1 MVKYCRDQARDELWL
16 MMGGGAAAGGAGG
29 IPVIGAFTFNTA
41 LQRFRLLWNI
51 VFLLAPLLAYLSALR
66 MYLIAAGSAVTVVQA
81 AVVNRIAQVYNVD
94 LIAAGGAGGIAG
106 AIIAMGGGQLLFR
119 MGGIIAGFVPGIGQF
134 VQPTIGVGAVK
145 AFGEAAIAYFENMHP
160 NKIYGSD

>member
-41 LQRFRLLWNI
+41 L
-51 VFLLAPLLAYLSALR
+51 
-66 MYLIAAGSAVTVVQA
+66 TVVQA

>member
-1 MVKYCRDQARDELWL
+1 MLQFQGNFMVKYCRDQARDELWL
-16 MMGGGAAAGGAGG
+16 MMGGGAAVGGAGG
-29 IPVIGAFTFNTA
+29 IPVIGALAFN
-41 LQRFRLLWNI
+41 
-51 VFLLAPLLAYLSALR
+51 
-66 MYLIAAGSAVTVVQA
+66 AGLTVVQA

-119 MGGIIAGFVPGIGQF
+119 MVSIIAGFVPGIGQF

-145 AFGEAAIAYFENMHP
+145 AFGEAAITYFENMHP
-160 NKIYGSD
+160 DKIYGSD